1 MNQYVTGEVIKEMRK
16 QKHMTQLQLADH
28 LGVTDKT
35 VSKWE
40 NGKDS
45 GYAILAE
52 LVNSVQNRPNAVY
65 AKACFSLCVR
75 VGI

>member
-1 MNQYVTGEVIKEMRK
+1 MRYHVTD
-16 QKHMTQLQLADH
+16 HH

-52 LVNSVQNRPNAVY
+52 LVNAVQNRPNAVY
-65 AKACFSLCVR
+65 AKACFSLRVR

>member
-1 MNQYVTGEVIKEMRK
+1 MDYGGC
-16 QKHMTQLQLADH
+16 
-28 LGVTDKT
+28 GVQNESSDKT

-52 LVNSVQNRPNAVY
+52 LVNAVQNRPNAVY
-65 AKACFSLCVR
+65 TGACFSLRVR
-75 VGI
+75 VNT

>member
-1 MNQYVTGEVIKEMRK
+1 
-16 QKHMTQLQLADH
+16 MTQLQLADH

-52 LVNSVQNRPNAVY
+52 LVNAVQNRPNAVY
-65 AKACFSLCVR
+65 TGACFSLRIR
-75 VGI
+75 VNT

>member
-1 MNQYVTGEVIKEMRK
+1 MEKWTTNPVPWD
-16 QKHMTQLQLADH
+16 HH

-52 LVNSVQNRPNAVY
+52 LVNAVQNRPNAVY
-65 AKACFSLCVR
+65 TGACFFFAC
-75 VGI
+75 